1 VRRQVTLLVCGSRD
15 WTDEDQIADV
25 LCDYANEDV
34 RVIHGGARGADRLA
48 ERVARVYG
56 YAVQAYPA
64 DWEVHGNA
72 AGPIRN
78 RLMLDRN
85 PDRVLAF
92 HKNQS
97 RGTQDTIDEARRR
110 GIPVTVYEES
120 N

>member
-1 VRRQVTLLVCGSRD
+1 VRLRQ
-15 WTDEDQIADV
+15 
-25 LCDYANEDV
+25 
-34 RVIHGGARGADRLA
+34 RGRAGDSWLA